1 MTIAV
6 DYVVSAKRRCLA
18 TIEAPR
24 AAARR
29 LSRSAK
35 DLSRTVKQGT
45 SNLHRFWA
53 YRRNKR
59 RAQQGEVAIA
69 EDTSQDGPST
79 EPWKVNQFCSHGL
92 TYRGTNTTFEITGAG
107 ATRVT

>member
-1 MTIAV
+1 V
-6 DYVVSAKRRCLA
+6 
-18 TIEAPR
+18 PQ
-24 AAARR
+24 RR

-53 YRRNKR
+53 SRRNKR

-107 ATRVT
+107 AIRVT